1 MFFWQQRYRMHKELK
16 REKFW
21 KVSWFVANFCPFLPK
36 ILPILKFVII
46 SPILSI
52 SNFAIFL
59 NPVITSISEIESN
72 GDRTTEEEDSMFYME
87 SPPTEACTFFGKH
100 AYTNEDGF
108 GMEYKYNLEFQ
119 GTILN
124 VVLSYFYRFIFTC
137 TTVADWNSAA
147 EYVVRSNVCGYL
159 WVMV

>member
-1 MFFWQQRYRMHKELK
+1 MKLFQNVLLAATLSNAQRAQKRKVLK
-16 REKFW
+16 SKLVCG
-21 KVSWFVANFCPFLPK
+21 KFLP
-36 ILPILKFVII
+36 IVADNFAHFETFENFHLIF
-46 SPILSI
+46 SI
-52 SNFAIFL
+52 SNFAFFL
-59 NPVITSISEIESN
+59 YPVITSISEIESN

-124 VVLSYFYRFIFTC
+124 VVLSYFYRLIFTC
-137 TTVADWNSAA
+137 TSVAD
-147 EYVVRSNVCGYL
+147 
-159 WVMV
+159 